1 MRSNLAAEF
10 TALRRPA
17 VLLVLVSVV
26 LGATGL
32 FAFYTFVTPIMVDLV
47 GFSTAA
53 MPFLLAVFGLGMT
66 VGAITGGWLADRFDP
81 RRVLVGLLAVQAV
94 LLIVA
99 VFAVRS
105 PIVAPLLIFG
115 VGALGLSFL
124 PSVQSVVMGVAG
136 NAPALASASIQS
148 AFNIANALGAAL
160 GGLALAAGLGLASPP
175 GVGAV
180 LSVVGLVPAVSLV
193 VLARRTQLRATP
205 GPRLTGRRGGML
217 PGAPPLFRACR
228 WRSSRDVVCPWCYI
242 GKRRF
247 EAALADFADADDV
260 TVTYRSFQ
268 LDPDAPPRSTESV
281 EQHLAAKYGRTL
293 EQAREMNQGVTDLA
307 AGVGLDFHLDK
318 AQRAN
323 TFDAH
328 RMLHFAAAR
337 GKQAELAERLLDAY
351 FTQGALVSDHTELT
365 EQAVAVGLDRAEG
378 RGRACGRRLRRAGA
392 GGLRAGAS
400 LRRHRGAVL
409 RVRPEVRRVGR
420 AGVRCVRRR
429 AQPGLERHRA
439 AGHLSPGPWLS
450 PGASR

>member
-1 MRSNLAAEF
+1 MPLAILALALGACAIGLTEFAVMGLLPDIATDLTVSIPAAGNLVTAYAVGVVVGAPLLTAAAVRLRRRTALLLFMGLFAAGNALAAAAPTFGLLVVARFLSGLPHGAFFGVGALVAASLVSEKRRASAVASMMLGLTLANLVGVPATTALGGFAGWRLAFVLITVLGVLCVLGLAATVPVDTITVRSNLAAEF

-205 GPRLTGRRGGML
+205 VP
-217 PGAPPLFRACR
+217 A
-228 WRSSRDVVCPWCYI
+228 
-242 GKRRF
+242 
-247 EAALADFADADDV
+247 
-260 TVTYRSFQ
+260 
-268 LDPDAPPRSTESV
+268 
-281 EQHLAAKYGRTL
+281 
-293 EQAREMNQGVTDLA
+293 
-307 AGVGLDFHLDK
+307 
-318 AQRAN
+318 
-323 TFDAH
+323 
-328 RMLHFAAAR
+328 
-337 GKQAELAERLLDAY
+337 
-351 FTQGALVSDHTELT
+351 
-365 EQAVAVGLDRAEG
+365 
-378 RGRACGRRLRRAGA
+378 
-392 GGLRAGAS
+392 
-400 LRRHRGAVL
+400 
-409 RVRPEVRRVGR
+409 
-420 AGVRCVRRR
+420 
-429 AQPGLERHRA
+429 
-439 AGHLSPGPWLS
+439 
-450 PGASR
+450 